1 MELQTPTLSM
11 LFDQL
16 GLASDRAS
24 IDTFI
29 NEHQLSKD
37 VKLSEAP
44 FWSAQQQKFLKDE
57 LNEDGDWAE
66 VVDELNE
73 CLHP

>member
-16 GLASDRAS
+16 GLASDQAS
-24 IDTFI
+24 IDAFI
-29 NEHQLSKD
+29 AQHRLEKN

-44 FWSAQQQKFLKDE
+44 FWTDQQKKFLKDE
-57 LNEDGDWAE
+57 LIDDADWAE

-73 CLHP
+73 ALHP